1 MQKTVLKNAKR
12 FWVILYLVAIV
23 PIVAYFGK
31 NIGETVFDKAKTSD
45 EIFHHYGSWGI
56 DVHHDEWE
64 ILQILTGE
72 DQIYITQITDYWE
85 VVINEDNR
93 EQILD
98 DFLNVRICKLT
109 LECIAVLLVM
119 GLAFIGMSYRG
130 FYIPAW
136 GIVLGIEMIF
146 AQYGAF
152 WTFERLSVPDA
163 FWNLV
168 PDAFWNLVSDAFW
181 KHEWLLWAHPWIF
194 MPGIVVGTLLF
205 ILLYMADWI
214 QIKSGFNFR
223 FTFLRIT
230 GCFVVDYGITLF
242 CTFYPLRYTDDVL
255 SITVLIPAFF
265 ISLLLVF
272 VLRMVQL
279 VIRRRHF

>member
-12 FWVILYLVAIV
+12 KLVILYLVAIV
-23 PIVAYFGK
+23 PIVACFGK
-31 NIGETVFDKAKTSD
+31 DIGETVFDKAKTSD

-64 ILQILTGE
+64 ILQILKGE
-72 DQIYITQITDYWE
+72 DQVLLTTNTDCWE

-136 GIVLGIEMIF
+136 GIVLGIEMF
-146 AQYGAF
+146 LVEYVAF
-152 WTFERLSVPDA
+152 WTLERLPDA

-168 PDAFWNLVSDAFW
+168 PEAFWNLVW
-181 KHEWLLWAHPWIF
+181 NLVGILGHPRIL
-194 MPGIVVGTLLF
+194 MCGIAVGILLF
-205 ILLYMADWI
+205 ILLYVADWI

-223 FTFLRIT
+223 FTFLKIT
-230 GCFVVDYGITLF
+230 SCFVPCYGITLF
-242 CTFYPLRYTDDVL
+242 CIFYPLRYTEDPL
-255 SITVLIPAFF
+255 SIFVLIPALF
-265 ISLLLVF
+265 IILLLVF

-279 VIRRRHF
+279 VIRRMHT